1 MKLSMSPWMISL
13 KSMARVCFR
22 CNEKYE
28 ECRCDLLEILD
39 MDQLDTIDFI
49 DTEEEKEEKEIIDFL
64 IRNRL

>member
-1 MKLSMSPWMISL
+1 
-13 KSMARVCFR
+13 MARVCFR

-64 IRNRL
+64 TRNRL